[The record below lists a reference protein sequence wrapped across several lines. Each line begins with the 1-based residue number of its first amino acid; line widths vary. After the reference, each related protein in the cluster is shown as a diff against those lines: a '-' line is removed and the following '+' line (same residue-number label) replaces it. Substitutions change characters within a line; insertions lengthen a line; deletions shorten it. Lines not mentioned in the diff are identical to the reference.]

1 MYEVQTP
8 VFQGPL
14 DLLLHLVEKRQLE
27 ITKVSLLEVTE
38 QYLEQLQRM
47 EDLSLDA
54 ISDFLVVAAKLM
66 FIKSLSLLPRPRSA
80 TEEEEDPGEE
90 LARQLLEYQRV
101 KAAAEQLKAL
111 QDRGQRS
118 YQRAVPP
125 ERPQLPPGP
134 IEVGPLDLMRAMQ
147 RVLGRLAE
155 QPAATVQLRA
165 YTIADKMI
173 EIESAVARDGTV
185 NFSHLVETCE
195 VRLAVIVTFL
205 ALLELI
211 KARRVSA
218 WQNEMFGD
226 ILVTS
231 YRTGESTEDQE
242 SPIGPPSNP

>member
-47 EDLSLDA
+47 ENLSLDA

-66 FIKSLSLLPRPRSA
+66 FIKSLSLLPRPRIA

-90 LARQLLEYQRV
+90 LARRLLEYQRV

-111 QDRGQRS
+111 HDRGQRS

-134 IEVGPLDLMRAMQ
+134 IEVGPLDIMRAMQ
-147 RVLGRLAE
+147 RVLGRVSE
-155 QPAATVQLRA
+155 QPTASVQLRA
-165 YTIADKMI
+165 YTIADKMV

-185 NFSHLVETCE
+185 NFSRLVETCE
-195 VRLAVIVTFL
+195 ARLGVIVTFL

-218 WQNEMFGD
+218 WQTEMFGD
-226 ILVTS
+226 ILLTP
-231 YRTGESTEDQE
+231 YRATQDNDSSGS
-242 SPIGPPSNP
+242 

>member
-38 QYLEQLQRM
+38 QYLEHLQRL
-47 EDLSLDA
+47 ENLSLDA

-66 FIKSLSLLPRPRSA
+66 FIKSLSLLPRPRTVS
-80 TEEEEDPGEE
+80 EEEEDPGEE

-111 QDRGQRS
+111 HERGQRS
-118 YQRAVPP
+118 YQRSVPP

-134 IEVGPLDLMRAMQ
+134 IEVRPLDLMRAMQ
-147 RVLGRLAE
+147 RVLGRITE
-155 QPAATVQLRA
+155 PPAATVQLRT
-165 YTIADKMI
+165 YTIGEQMVA
-173 EIESAVARDGTV
+173 IESAVARNGRV
-185 NFSHLVETCE
+185 NFSRLVEVYQE
-195 VRLAVIVTFL
+195 RQAVIVTFM

-218 WQNEMFGD
+218 WQNEIFGD
-226 ILVTS
+226 ILLTPYHPSEADGSSDNAAVLAT
-231 YRTGESTEDQE
+231 ES
-242 SPIGPPSNP
+242 